1 MSTQDE
7 KKPPV
12 GGVVDYRLLGQ
23 RHRVMG
29 RILAARE
36 ALQTAEF
43 IAYDARLAGAGD
55 AVGAFVNRELDALIR
70 DVLKLLEAVPATPAP
85 PAGSAGFHPASLP
98 GQSPQG

>member
-1 MSTQDE
+1 MSAQDE
-7 KKPPV
+7 KKPPA

-29 RILAARE
+29 RLLAARE

-55 AVGAFVNRELDALIR
+55 ARLAR
-70 DVLKLLEAVPATPAP
+70 
-85 PAGSAGFHPASLP
+85 S
-98 GQSPQG
+98 